1 MVGPPSEDN
10 KFRRRF
16 FYFPSNP
23 RRQKMTKGD
32 PANILVFCIII
43 AFVSFVVYVAVQ
55 SRIEEKKNKSKEED
69 KK

>member
-1 MVGPPSEDN
+1 
-10 KFRRRF
+10 
-16 FYFPSNP
+16 
-23 RRQKMTKGD
+23 MTKGD

-43 AFVSFVVYVAVQ
+43 AFVSFVAYVAVQ